1 MGKDKDKRALIFFS
15 AGVGDAILLVP
26 LVNELKNQKYH
37 VTGLFTSPYHCESIF
52 THTELFDSIEVK
64 KNKFDLALFSLQHL
78 RKFDRVFL
86 NHFSYSKSHITLA
99 TLMGKDVYSN
109 FFGYTSLQSSNA
121 LHFIEPKPDTHDAL
135 QNLYLYDTTKTLKDL
150 NFDLNYQPQHKNPFK
165 LPEKYITIQIS
176 SANNKAPYKNW
187 PLENWIKLFVHIQ
200 EVLPDTALVILGDET
215 ELSLNKK
222 ININEK
228 KNLISLIG
236 ETSLTDVMDII
247 HRSMLYIG
255 LDSGLMHM
263 AVALNKPTFTI
274 WGASNPKLYGY
285 EWMGEKHKVVSL
297 NLPCAPCSAWINPNR
312 SRVSDPL
319 KCPDFKCIKE
329 LPPEKVTEAFNAFIK
344 TNSIL
349 SPSDN
354 AGSDPII

>member
-1 MGKDKDKRALIFFS
+1 MSKIKNKHALIFFS

-26 LVNELKNQKYH
+26 LVNELKKQGHH
-37 VTGLFTSPYHCESIF
+37 VTGLFTSPYHCEAIF
-52 THTELFDSIEVK
+52 KNTELFDTVTIK
-64 KNKFDLALFSLQHL
+64 KNKFSLVLFPLLHF
-78 RKFDRVFL
+78 RKFDQVFL
-86 NHFSYSKSHITLA
+86 NHFSYSKSHISLA
-99 TLMGKDVYSN
+99 ALMGKDVFCNFSGYS
-109 FFGYTSLQSSNA
+109 SLQSSSA

-135 QNLYLYDTTKTLKDL
+135 QNLYLFDTNKTLGDL
-150 NFDLNYQPQHKNPFK
+150 KFDLNYKPQLNNPFK

-187 PLENWIKLFVHIQ
+187 PLENWIQLFSHIQ
-200 EVLPDTALVILGDET
+200 KILPEISLVILGDET
-215 ELSLNKK
+215 ELSLNEKLNVK
-222 ININEK
+222 ENNNI
-228 KNLISLIG
+228 ISLIG
-236 ETSLTDVMDII
+236 KTNLTEVMDII
-247 HRSMLYIG
+247 HHSKFYIG

-312 SRVSDPL
+312 SRVTDPL

-344 TNSIL
+344 TNSIF
-349 SPSDN
+349 
-354 AGSDPII
+354 